1 MRRVLLFPMKPEGIV
16 HWVKQMEMKMTKE
29 TKTKPS
35 HRLYTVNGEGENARW
50 TDIGVAW
57 ATKDGK
63 GFTLALNAMPLNG
76 RIVMRTPETK

>member
-1 MRRVLLFPMKPEGIV
+1 MRLVLLLPMKPEGIV
-16 HWVKQMEMKMTKE
+16 HWVKLKEMKMSKE
-29 TKTKPS
+29 TKNQPS
-35 HRLYTVNGEGENARW
+35 HRLYTVNGEGETARW

-76 RIVMRTPETK
+76 RIVMRIPETK